1 MIGHVG
7 VVAAAAGIAGASVED
22 FVLAGGGLRA
32 SLASNEAT
40 VTVIAPGRTRHGH
53 FSRAVVYHALISP
66 DLTRS
71 HHCLEDNKAEDDGT
85 I

>member
-7 VVAAAAGIAGASVED
+7 VVVAAAGIAGASVED

-40 VTVIAPGRTRHGH
+40 VTVIAKEGAPGRTRHGH
-53 FSRAVVYHALISP
+53 FSRAVVYQISP
-66 DLTRS
+66 LLGR
-71 HHCLEDNKAEDDGT
+71 
-85 I
+85 